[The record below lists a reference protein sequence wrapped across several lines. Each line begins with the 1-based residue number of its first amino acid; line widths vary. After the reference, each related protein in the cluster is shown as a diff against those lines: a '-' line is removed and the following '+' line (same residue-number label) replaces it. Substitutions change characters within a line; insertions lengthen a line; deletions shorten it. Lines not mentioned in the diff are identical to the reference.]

1 MKLTNNIVD
10 REKSNKDRIIAV
22 KRWDH
27 YKYRKNKEKLSPK
40 ENFKYTIG
48 LIIFLFIF
56 VLIIPYFLYRFNL
69 ITILL
74 VYFLNIDLVA
84 TLVGSIES
92 PIHGYFRYL
101 YSDSTP
107 FIGYISQTIISLIV
121 LGAVF
126 LIVAGRTRSA
136 NLGIA
141 LIRYLFTILITFLA
155 PNRFISQ
162 IMHNTYIFL
171 KDKQL
176 FINLAPYISTIPAFL
191 LIYFIIILEA
201 FCLEHLSKPLGNYFN
216 KHIMNLSFID
226 HIEKYRK

>member
-1 MKLTNNIVD
+1 MKLTNNIID
-10 REKSNKDRIIAV
+10 KEKSNKDRIIGV

-27 YKYRKNKEKLSPK
+27 YKCRKNKEKLSPK

-56 VLIIPYFLYRFNL
+56 VLIIPYFLYKFNL

-92 PIHGYFRYL
+92 PIHDYFRYL

-126 LIVAGRTRSA
+126 LIVAGRTKSS

>member
-1 MKLTNNIVD
+1 MKLINNTIDEDEAKDNQNKENIVP
-10 REKSNKDRIIAV
+10 V
-22 KRWDH
+22 QRWDH
-27 YKYRKNKEKLSPK
+27 YKSRKNKKKLTPK
-40 ENFKYTIG
+40 ENFNYTIG

-56 VLIIPYFLYRFNL
+56 VLIIPYFLYSFNL

-84 TLVGSIES
+84 TIVGSIES
-92 PIHGYFRYL
+92 PIHNYFRYL

-191 LIYFIIILEA
+191 LIYFIIIFEA
-201 FCLEHLSKPLGNYFN
+201 FCL
-216 KHIMNLSFID
+216 
-226 HIEKYRK
+226 